1 MKKKVTWILVADGAR
16 ARILK
21 NEGPGKGL
29 QPAVDQEFRHALP
42 RTRELGVERPGR
54 TQESATSARHALDN
68 PVDWHR
74 FEKEKFAKEMAKI
87 LDKAAAAGEFER
99 LVLVAPPRTLGDLRG
114 ALAAATRKM
123 VSGEL
128 DKDLTQVTL
137 GELPEHLAGVLPV

>member
-21 NEGPGKGL
+21 SEGPGKGL
-29 QPAVDQEFRHALP
+29 QPAVGEEFRHELP
-42 RTRELGVERPGR
+42 RTHEMGTDRPGR
-54 TQESATSARHALDN
+54 VHESATVVRHAIE

-114 ALAAATRKM
+114 ALAAATKKK
-123 VSGEL
+123 VTGEL

-137 GELPEHLAGVLPV
+137 GELPEHLAGVLPL

>member
-29 QPAVDQEFRHALP
+29 QPAVDEEFHHELP
-42 RTRELGVERPGR
+42 RTHEMGTERPGR
-54 TQESATSARHALDN
+54 VHESANAARHAMEN

-87 LDKAAAAGEFER
+87 LDKAGAGGAFDR
-99 LVLVAPPRTLGDLRG
+99 LVLVAPPKTLGDLRG
-114 ALAAATRKM
+114 ALAAATRKK
-123 VSGEL
+123 VTGEL
-128 DKDLTQVTL
+128 DKDLTQITL
-137 GELPEHLAGVLPV
+137 GELPEHLGPLLPV